1 MNHAL
6 PCTQALGWA
15 IVHSAWQIA
24 AIWLVFRLLSWRLQ
38 RYNLAIYVLSLAAML
53 GSAVWAAATF
63 AGEYRRLSAVEV
75 SRQEISLPL
84 QETVL
89 SMEPSFSSQAGV
101 LQNFPAS
108 AGYWIDEH
116 AAELG
121 WAWCICALLLYLRL
135 LGGYWLAH
143 RLRNK
148 GVSAPAESHT
158 LLCTAWAER
167 LNISRYVQLLESPN
181 ISEPLTIGFWK
192 PVILFPVGLLAQ
204 LSPAQVEVL
213 LLHELAHIRR
223 HDYLVN
229 LFQLGLEV
237 LFFYHPL
244 FWLLSREAR
253 SRREYCC
260 DDLVVRHTSDPILYA
275 STLTDL
281 QLSFLH
287 VQNQFTMNATG
298 KSNFTERILRIAGIT
313 PKRSLRSNWFAI
325 LLLPLFIALVSW
337 WPVAANSNATDSSTT
352 FNTENKAVEANR
364 QSAAQDTV
372 PPRRAAAAS
381 PADHT
386 PPPPPPGPGDASS
399 PAASIQPLVAAA
411 TEHMN
416 VFYIGVDNPI
426 VVAVPGYDCSSLLL
440 RMQGSGSSTPLGDCK
455 YNINVTTPG
464 TVELHVYW
472 KEGGQERLLGSKLFR
487 VKRISR
493 NVSGGEP
500 YEAVGEVAN
509 DLQQNERPNAP
520 SGELI
525 SGEIAIQALNMNV
538 FYIGVDNPLR
548 IAASGVP
555 AEEISVRFNGKGKMT
570 GDHGNY
576 IVQPA
581 EPGAVT
587 IQVFRVRNGTET
599 LLGEQQYRV
608 KRIPDPVP
616 TVSGRKSQ
624 TIALPILLEAKGVN
638 ALIENFDFD
647 AYCEVTGFEITV
659 VPAKGDA
666 TSIPVTGSDFP
677 ARVHELFKTLEAE
690 GGGVFID
697 DIKVKCAGD
706 LNPRNVGG
714 LAYKVKKK
722 E

>member
-24 AIWLVFRLLSWRLQ
+24 AIWLIFRFLSWRLQ
-38 RYNLAIYVLSLAAML
+38 RYNHAIYVLSLAAML

-63 AGEYRRLSAVEV
+63 AGEYRRLSVVEA
-75 SRQEISLPL
+75 SGREISLPL

-89 SMEPSFSSQAGV
+89 SVEPAFSSRAGV

-108 AGYWIDEH
+108 AGGWIDEH

-158 LLCTAWAER
+158 LLCKAWAER

-275 STLTDL
+275 STLTNL

-313 PKRSLRSNWFAI
+313 PKRSMRSNWFAI
-325 LLLPLFIALVSW
+325 LLLPFFIALVSW
-337 WPVAANSNATDSSTT
+337 WPVAANSDATDSSTT
-352 FNTENKAVEANR
+352 FNTENKAEEPNR

-372 PPRRAAAAS
+372 PPRRAAAPS

-386 PPPPPPGPGDASS
+386 TPPPPPGPGDASTPAVS
-399 PAASIQPLVAAA
+399 IKLPAASA
-411 TEHMN
+411 TEKNEHP
-416 VFYIGVDNPI
+416 NPT
-426 VVAVPGYDCSSLLL
+426 S
-440 RMQGSGSSTPLGDCK
+440 
-455 YNINVTTPG
+455 
-464 TVELHVYW
+464 
-472 KEGGQERLLGSKLFR
+472 
-487 VKRISR
+487 
-493 NVSGGEP
+493 GEP
-500 YEAVGEVAN
+500 V
-509 DLQQNERPNAP
+509 
-520 SGELI
+520 

-570 GDHGNY
+570 GDHGKY

-624 TIALPILLEAKGVN
+624 SIALPILLEAKGVN
-638 ALIENFDFD
+638 ALLENFDFD

-659 VPAKGDA
+659 VSAKADA

-677 ARVHELFKTLEAE
+677 ARVRELFKTLETE

-697 DIKVKCAGD
+697 DIKVKCPGD

-714 LAYKVKKK
+714 LAYKVKKT

>member
-24 AIWLVFRLLSWRLQ
+24 AIWLIFKFLSWRLQ
-38 RYNLAIYVLSLAAML
+38 RYNHAIYILSLAAML

-63 AGEYRRLSAVEV
+63 TGEYRRLSVVEA
-75 SRQEISLPL
+75 SGQGISLPL

-89 SMEPSFSSQAGV
+89 GMEPAFSSQAGV

-148 GVSAPAESHT
+148 GVSVPAENHT
-158 LLCTAWAER
+158 QLCTAWAKR

-192 PVILFPVGLLAQ
+192 PVILFPIGLLAQ

-260 DDLVVRHTSDPILYA
+260 DDLVVCHTSDPILYA

-337 WPVAANSNATDSSTT
+337 WPVAANSDVTDSSTT
-352 FNTENKAVEANR
+352 FNTENKAV

-386 PPPPPPGPGDASS
+386 TPPPPPGPGDASS
-399 PAASIQPLVAAA
+399 PSVSIKPLVAAA
-411 TEHMN
+411 TEKMN
-416 VFYIGVDNPI
+416 VFYIGVDNPVAI
-426 VVAVPGYDCSSLLL
+426 AVPGYDCSSLLL

-487 VKRISR
+487 VKQISAA
-493 NVSGGEP
+493 EP
-500 YEAVGEVAN
+500 GAN
-509 DLQQNERPNAP
+509 ALQQNERPNTP
-520 SGELI
+520 SGGLT
-525 SGEIAIQALNMNV
+525 SGEITIQALNMNV

-555 AEEISVRFNGKGKMT
+555 AEEISVRFTGKGKMT

-581 EPGAVT
+581 EPGIVT

-599 LLGEQQYRV
+599 LLGEQKYRV

-624 TIALPILLEAKGVN
+624 SIALPVLLEANGVN

-659 VPAKGDA
+659 VPAKADA
-666 TSIPVTGSDFP
+666 TSILVTGSDFP
-677 ARVHELFKTLEAE
+677 DRVRELFKTLETE

-697 DIKVKCAGD
+697 DIKVKCPGD
-706 LNPRNVGG
+706 VNPRNVGG
-714 LAYKVKKK
+714 LAYKVKKT